1 MAKKMKKL
9 SSEELS
15 LLQSLNQE
23 FSQTK
28 LALGDTVLQQN
39 KLMEKVEVIKV
50 KFGEQENIL
59 MEKYG
64 KDVTINLE
72 NGEITDKPES
82 PELTKVETE

>member
-39 KLMEKVEVIKV
+39 KLMEKVEEIKV

-72 NGEITDKPES
+72 NGEITEKPES

>member
-1 MAKKMKKL
+1 MKKL

-39 KLMEKVEVIKV
+39 KLMEKVEEIKV

>member
-39 KLMEKVEVIKV
+39 KLMEKVEEIKV

>member
-1 MAKKMKKL
+1 MKKL

>member
-1 MAKKMKKL
+1 MKKL

-39 KLMEKVEVIKV
+39 KLMEKVEEIKV

-72 NGEITDKPES
+72 NGEITEKPES